1 MLKIRLNL
9 KKVSAI
15 TICIAFSVTVFA
27 QDIIILKNGNDIQ
40 AIVLEVG
47 TDDVKYKKFD
57 NQNGPNYTLKKSDI
71 FMIRY
76 ENGSKDVFN
85 EIVTPAPAE
94 VQQQTTVNRQAGFY
108 NGNAD
113 SQQPIPTLKYT
124 FGKQISPYGSEK
136 SPFLAGFLSF
146 LIPGLGQF
154 YNGDMSAGFLYLGA
168 NIVCN
173 SVWMSSIST
182 DYYGNAYIDET
193 KFTIGFIGAL
203 VINISSIVNGA
214 QMAKRV
220 NIARGYCLGDNTY
233 LKIQP
238 TIIQQNNLLTTSKEY
253 ACGMNFSLNF

>member
-1 MLKIRLNL
+1 MLGIKLILR
-9 KKVSAI
+9 KVAAI
-15 TICIAFSVTVFA
+15 TICIAFSVTMFA

-40 AIVLEVG
+40 AIVIEVG
-47 TDDVKYKKFD
+47 TEDVKYKRFD

-71 FMIRY
+71 FMIMY

-94 VQQQTTVNRQAGFY
+94 VQQQTTFNQQTGFY
-108 NGNAD
+108 NGNAN
-113 SQQPIPTLKYT
+113 SQQPISTLKYT
-124 FGKQISPYGSEK
+124 FGNRISPYGSEK

-154 YNGDMSAGFLYLGA
+154 YNGDIGAGFLYLGC

-173 SVWMSSIST
+173 SILISAIST
-182 DYYGNAYIDET
+182 DYYENTYIDGT
-193 KFTIGFIGAL
+193 KFTIGFVGAL
-203 VINISSIVNGA
+203 VVTISSIVNGS

-220 NIARGYCLGDNTY
+220 NIARGYRLGDNTY

-238 TIIQQNNLLTTSKEY
+238 AIIQQNNFLTTNKEY
-253 ACGMNFSLNF
+253 ACGMNFCLNF